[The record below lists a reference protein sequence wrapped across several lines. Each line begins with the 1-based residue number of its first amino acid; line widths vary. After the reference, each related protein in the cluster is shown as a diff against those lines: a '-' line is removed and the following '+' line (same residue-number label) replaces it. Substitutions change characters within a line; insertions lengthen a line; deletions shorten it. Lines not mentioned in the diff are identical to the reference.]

1 MSDRLSRAQDDA
13 GPVPAVGRQRT
24 GAILG
29 KGIHVLSRRSKL
41 RIGSTA
47 VIGAAALFLSAA
59 SANAGLLAP
68 PAASCDA
75 QPLSTPF
82 EPWMDIAKYTPL
94 AGGSFESSLAGWT
107 LAGGA
112 QVAAGNESFHVSGPG
127 SSSLSVPAGGS
138 ATSPAICVGV
148 EHPAMRFF
156 AKTDGA
162 GLLGVSL
169 MRVDVLFQNN
179 LGLVS
184 SLPIGLVAGSATW
197 QPTLPMTILAN
208 LLAVYP
214 GDKTAVAF
222 RFTPLL
228 GDVSIDD
235 VEVDPYQRH

>member
-1 MSDRLSRAQDDA
+1 
-13 GPVPAVGRQRT
+13 
-24 GAILG
+24 
-29 KGIHVLSRRSKL
+29 VLSRRSKL

-59 SANAGLLAP
+59 SASASLLAP

-82 EPWMDIAKYTPL
+82 AKWMDLAKYTPL
-94 AGGSFESSLAGWT
+94 SGGSFETSAGGWT
-107 LAGGA
+107 LTGGA
-112 QVAAGNESFHVSGPG
+112 HVAAGNERYQVSGPG

-138 ATSPAICVGV
+138 ATSPPICVGI
-148 EHPAMRFF
+148 EHPTMRFF
-156 AKTDGA
+156 AKTDS
-162 GLLGVSL
+162 GLLGISL
-169 MRVDVLFQNN
+169 MRVDVLFQDN

-184 SLPIGLVAGSATW
+184 SLPIGVVAGSADW
-197 QPTLPMTILAN
+197 EPSLPMTILAN

-214 GDKTAVAF
+214 GDHTAIAF

-228 GDVSIDD
+228 GAMSIDD